1 MRLGNLNERSYDTLP
16 AINIRI
22 ESYKFS
28 QNADSSFNIQARN
41 LMELFMN
48 AEFNYSKEN
57 NIDASKKIN
66 KNFRISRRQLMEFNG
81 SIEELYKKYDGE
93 DPIDSLILKTFLK
106 VEQDDYK
113 PGERIDMKKGDMT
126 QFIEI

>member
-1 MRLGNLNERSYDTLP
+1 
-16 AINIRI
+16 
-22 ESYKFS
+22 
-28 QNADSSFNIQARN
+28 
-41 LMELFMN
+41 MELFMN
-48 AEFNYSKEN
+48 AESYYSKEN

-113 PGERIDMKKGDMT
+113 PGERIEMNKGDMT